1 MQPPLRHPMA
11 QSMWFYTFMKKS
23 VKAKSAL
30 LLEHGTTPDQLGR
43 IWIIHNALSRNEHLN
58 YSSLKDYGYSR
69 RTFLRDIEFMDFSL
83 NLPIK
88 FDHTRKTYYYTEA
101 VTQFPTLSIS
111 PAEMNALATG
121 QAVMA
126 QYVGSALADKIQS
139 ALKKIS
145 RLIGI
150 NAFNAPTNSTIKVIG
165 AIRDENH
172 IFETLD
178 QAILNRQPVA
188 FVYRKTGQAD
198 STKETRRVHPHHCAF
213 NKGRW
218 YLAAYDLEREAMR
231 TFALTRIEKLKILKG
246 KYERQAGFNPD
257 EYFTGFGI
265 IKGDGQYH
273 IKMEFDQWG
282 ADLLKGS
289 QWHSSQKT
297 VGIGE
302 GRILVT
308 MDLQSLDE
316 ITNWLMSWGAH
327 AKVITPLELQ
337 NKVKEAA
344 KAVVDL
350 YK

>member
-1 MQPPLRHPMA
+1 MPGG
-11 QSMWFYTFMKKS
+11 WI
-23 VKAKSAL
+23 
-30 LLEHGTTPDQLGR
+30 EHGTTPDQLGR
-43 IWIIHNALSRNEHLN
+43 IWIIHNALSQNEHLN

-69 RTFLRDIEFMDFSL
+69 RTFLRDIAFMALSL
-83 NLPIK
+83 NLPVE
-88 FDHTRKTYYYTEA
+88 FDHVRKTYYYTEP

-111 PAEMNALATG
+111 PAELNALITG

-150 NAFNAPTNSTIKVIG
+150 NAFNATTNSTIKVIG
-165 AIRDENH
+165 AIRDENRN
-172 IFETLD
+172 FDLLD
-178 QAILNRQPVA
+178 QAILNRQPVQ

-198 STKETRRVHPHHCAF
+198 STKETRRVHPHQCAF

-218 YLAAYDLEREAMR
+218 YLAAYDLARKEMR
-231 TFALTRIEKLKILKG
+231 TFALTRMEKLKVLKG
-246 KYERQAGFNPD
+246 KFERQESFNPD
-257 EYFTGFGI
+257 EYFSGFGI
-265 IKGDGQYH
+265 IKGEGQYH
-273 IKMEFDQWG
+273 IKIEFDRWG
-282 ADLLKGS
+282 ADLLKGT

-297 VGIGE
+297 EEIGD

-308 MDLQSLDE
+308 MELQSLDE
-316 ITNWLMSWGAH
+316 ITNWLMSWGHH
-327 AKVITPLELQ
+327 AKVIAPKELQ

-344 KAVVDL
+344 QAVVDL

>member
-1 MQPPLRHPMA
+1 
-11 QSMWFYTFMKKS
+11 MKKKA
-23 VKAKSAL
+23 VKPKPPGVLNS
-30 LLEHGTTPDQLGR
+30 GTTPDQLGR

-69 RTFLRDIEFMDFSL
+69 RTFLRDIEFMDLSL
-83 NLPIK
+83 NLPIQ
-88 FDHTRKTYYYTEA
+88 FDYVRKTYHYTQP
-101 VTQFPTLSIS
+101 VTQFPTLSVS
-111 PAEMNALATG
+111 PAEINALITG

-126 QYVGSALADKIQS
+126 QYVGSALADKIQT

-150 NAFNAPTNSTIKVIG
+150 KAFQVPANATVKVIG
-165 AIRDENH
+165 SIRDENSN
-172 IFETLD
+172 FDLLEK
-178 QAILNRQPVA
+178 AISHRQPVQ

-198 STKETRRVHPHHCAF
+198 STKETRRVHPHQCAF

-218 YLAAYDLEREAMR
+218 YLAAYDLARKEMR
-231 TFALTRIEKLKILKG
+231 TFALTRMEKLKVLKG
-246 KYERQAGFNPD
+246 KFERQAGFNPD
-257 EYFTGFGI
+257 EYFSGFGI

-273 IKMEFDQWG
+273 IEIEFDRWG
-282 ADLLKGS
+282 ADLMNGT

-297 VGIGE
+297 EEIGD

-327 AKVITPLELQ
+327 AKVIAPKELQ

-344 KAVVDL
+344 KAVVAL

>member
-1 MQPPLRHPMA
+1 MA
-11 QSMWFYTFMKKS
+11 KPAGFL
-23 VKAKSAL
+23 A
-30 LLEHGTTPDQLGR
+30 HGTTPDQLGR

-58 YSSLKDYGYSR
+58 FSSLKDYGYSR
-69 RTFLRDIEFMDFSL
+69 RTFLRDIEFMDLSL

-88 FDHTRKTYYYTEA
+88 FDRTRKTYYYTEA

-111 PAEMNALATG
+111 PAETNALITG
-121 QAVMA
+121 QAVMS
-126 QYVGSALADKIQS
+126 QYVGSPLADKIQS

-165 AIRDENH
+165 AIRGENSN
-172 IFETLD
+172 FETLE

-188 FVYRKTGQAD
+188 FVYRKTGQSD

-218 YLAAYDLEREAMR
+218 YLAAFDLARKEIR
-231 TFALTRIEKLKILKG
+231 TFALTRIEQLKILKG
-246 KYERQAGFNPD
+246 KFDRQAGFNPD
-257 EYFTGFGI
+257 EYFSGFGI
-265 IKGDGQYH
+265 IKGEGQYH
-273 IKMEFDQWG
+273 IEIEFDRWG
-282 ADLLKGS
+282 ADLLKGT

-297 VGIGE
+297 EEIGD
-302 GRILVT
+302 GRVLVS

-316 ITNWLMSWGAH
+316 ITNWLMSWGPH
-327 AKVITPLELQ
+327 AKVIAPLELQ

-344 KAVVDL
+344 KAVVNL
-350 YK
+350 YG